1 MLRPFSHISDLAVW
15 DYFTREE
22 LRAGPAYDLEIAGA
36 EAGAGLG
43 AETAETADGS
53 MISECGLVTRPSL
66 TLGYDNLSTD
76 HPDMVRGYKLVPQID
91 PSVPQPV
98 VQLRRRPL
106 LGAVGLTPV

>member
-66 TLGYDNLSTD
+66 TLGYDNLSID
-76 HPDMVRGYKLVPQID
+76 HPDMVGGYKYYYYNYSII
-91 PSVPQPV
+91 
-98 VQLRRRPL
+98 L
-106 LGAVGLTPV
+106 LLLWPGVAPAGDHL